1 MSGRRARADAARAI
15 PLPDVAARLGYRK
28 DPADGTRWKR
38 PGSVISI
45 DGPKFH
51 DHVRGRGGGGAIDL
65 VIHAEGC
72 GFHEALRRLEE
83 IASPGLPEGRAWERV
98 RRRLLLHRGLDPE
111 LIGHA
116 RRIGVLGADGR
127 ANAVFACR
135 DRDGVRTG
143 AELVGT
149 LPGRPFKGMARGSR
163 KAAGGFWISR
173 RPAPETALLVEGA
186 VDALSAWTLDEGAR
200 IDIVISTAGVAA
212 RMPEWIG
219 GLGLRTVLCGYDAD
233 PAGDRAARC
242 LETHD
247 PKVRRMRPHGGKDWN
262 EILRK
267 RKDGPGPEQTQAFG
281 RPRPG
286 QAHAAAT
293 ESAAG
298 ANKQNAGAQPA
309 REAAALPDPA
319 RQSRRQSSGN
329 QDGSPVKGA
338 FADRRP
344 RQETE
349 PQAEAAP
356 NRHRRES
363 GQ

>member
-1 MSGRRARADAARAI
+1 MSGRRERADAARAI
-15 PLPDVAARLGYRK
+15 PLPDVAARLGYRR

-72 GFHEALRRLEE
+72 GFLEALRRLEG
-83 IASPGLPEGRAWERV
+83 IASPGPRGGDGARGLPEGRAWERV
-98 RRRLLLHRGLDPE
+98 RRHLHRDRGLDPE

-135 DRDGVRTG
+135 DRDGARTG

-149 LPGRPFKGMARGSR
+149 LPGRPFKGMAPGSR
-163 KAAGGFWISR
+163 KAAGGFWIRR

-200 IDIVISTAGVAA
+200 VDIVISTAGVAP
-212 RMPEWIG
+212 RTPEWIRS
-219 GLGLRTVLCGYDAD
+219 LGLRTVLCGYDAD

-242 LETHD
+242 LETQD
-247 PKVRRMRPHGGKDWN
+247 PKVRRMRPDGGKDWN

-267 RKDGPGPEQTQAFG
+267 RKDGSGPERT
-281 RPRPG
+281 
-286 QAHAAAT
+286 
-293 ESAAG
+293 
-298 ANKQNAGAQPA
+298 
-309 REAAALPDPA
+309 
-319 RQSRRQSSGN
+319 
-329 QDGSPVKGA
+329 
-338 FADRRP
+338 
-344 RQETE
+344 
-349 PQAEAAP
+349 
-356 NRHRRES
+356 
-363 GQ
+363 